1 MMKRLTIWSWLTL
14 AALTCGT
21 TGYLVVGCASKP
33 ITITTPAGT
42 TAFTADQAVI
52 RVNELMNAAI
62 QANTQGALDTPTTR
76 IIVTFAV
83 DADTVL
89 AKTPA
94 GWQATV
100 KAAWAIAQPKIVTT
114 NPTVR
119 LAIAAADAAIEGLE

>member
-21 TGYLVVGCASKP
+21 AGYLVVGCASKP
-33 ITITTPAGT
+33 ITITTPAGA

-52 RVNELMNAAI
+52 RVNELMNTAI
-62 QANTQGALDTPTTR
+62 QANATGAMDTPTTR
-76 IIVTFAV
+76 MIVTFAV

-100 KAAWAIAQPKIVTT
+100 KAAWAITKPKIPATDKT
-114 NPTVR
+114 IM
-119 LAIAAADAAIEGLE
+119 LAIAAADAAIGGL